1 MKTKELETL
10 KASIDG
16 RELPFREYLYEISG
30 SGGMYEID
38 IKKILK
44 NWKVADYHYADE
56 YIAPIAS
63 QVIMDCHELDKE
75 LYTKIMTL
83 IEEAYKKLAPQVNPN
98 EPNLT
103 RIK

>member
-1 MKTKELETL
+1 MKKSELEIMKVT
-10 KASIDG
+10 IDG
-16 RELPFREYLYEISG
+16 SELPFREYLYEISG
-30 SGGMYEID
+30 SGALYGMD

-44 NWKVADYHYADE
+44 DWKALDYFHAEE

-63 QVIMDCHELDKE
+63 QVIIDCCELDKE

-83 IEEAYKKLAPQVNPN
+83 IEEAYNKLTPQINPN
-98 EPNLT
+98 TLT